1 MCNRYIMRLF
11 YLFSSIVLSAMLL
24 SCSGFES
31 IDVGEIEDIKLN
43 RFADRA
49 VEFEVMMPI
58 ENPSAFRFRIVDV
71 DLDVY
76 INSEYLGKI
85 SNVDNVLI
93 PSRSYELYTFP
104 LKVEFSNIMRG
115 AVSMFN
121 FFLDKQAFIEVSGNI
136 RVRSF
141 PFSRNLSVDEKTH
154 LKLN

>member
-1 MCNRYIMRLF
+1 MRLF
-11 YLFSSIVLSAMLL
+11 HFSLFVVLSAMLL

-31 IDVGEIEDIKLN
+31 IEVGEIEDIKLN
-43 RFADRA
+43 RFADRS

-58 ENPSAFRFRIVDV
+58 ENPSTFRFRIVDV

-93 PSRSYELYTFP
+93 PSRSFELYTFP

-121 FFLDKQAFIEVSGNI
+121 FFLEKEAFIEVKGRI

-141 PFSRNLSVDEKTH
+141 PFIRNISVDEKTH